1 MTGIFLMCIRLT
13 TMLALCAL
21 IVACA
26 TPSSD
31 PNVYSRKQARQPYAT
46 FYGEVTAVRAVTIEG
61 EPSWVGGWGG
71 YIVGAQVAG
80 EATHSGVG
88 AALGGVAGAVVGQS
102 IEKAATT
109 ETGLEI
115 QVKLDN
121 GDLLTVVQ
129 SDAIRFVAG
138 DRVKILR
145 RGNSEARVQRPY

>member
-1 MTGIFLMCIRLT
+1 MSTRLT
-13 TMLALCAL
+13 TMLAICAL
-21 IVACA
+21 FAACA

-31 PNVYSRKQARQPYAT
+31 PDVYSRKQARQPYST
-46 FYGEVTAVRAVTIEG
+46 FYGEVTAVRRVTIEG
-61 EPSWVGGWGG
+61 EPSWIGSWGG

-102 IEKAATT
+102 MEKSATT

-121 GDLLTVVQ
+121 GELLTVVQ
-129 SDAIRFVAG
+129 SDAIQFAAR
-138 DRVKILR
+138 DRVKVLR

>member
-1 MTGIFLMCIRLT
+1 R
-13 TMLALCAL
+13 
-21 IVACA
+21 
-26 TPSSD
+26 
-31 PNVYSRKQARQPYAT
+31 
-46 FYGEVTAVRAVTIEG
+46 VTIEG

-80 EATHSGVG
+80 QATHSGVG

-102 IEKAATT
+102 MEKSATT

-115 QVKLDN
+115 QVELDN

-129 SDAIRFVAG
+129 GDAIQFAAG
-138 DRVKILR
+138 DRVKVLR